1 MNKMEKKPKIQKIK
15 QPKKKIKASSL
26 AFVLLSLVL
35 TIALFFGLVLLQN
48 VLSEKIV
55 YQSVVVA
62 KEDIP
67 ENTILTMENADKYLT
82 MKNLNI
88 LDMTSTTLTSA
99 DDLLGRKARVMLSR
113 VNVSL

>member
-1 MNKMEKKPKIQKIK
+1 MYLPIKIDEKSKREVMNKMEKKPKIQKIK

-62 KEDIP
+62 KEEI
-67 ENTILTMENADKYLT
+67 
-82 MKNLNI
+82 
-88 LDMTSTTLTSA
+88 
-99 DDLLGRKARVMLSR
+99 GRAHV
-113 VNVSL
+113 